1 LRVSRANSASPQA
14 SRAVLL
20 LSVCV
25 TALLYAWPLGRTLS
39 YPLVLLSTLAH
50 ELGHGVAA
58 LIAGGRFASFELY
71 PDASGV
77 ALTSAQGRFAEAFV
91 AAGGLIGPSIAALIF
106 FVVGKKPGG
115 ARLFLGLIGVLL
127 AIALLLVVR
136 AGFGWFFVAVL
147 AATCFL
153 IAWADSAR
161 WSQLVLVFG
170 GTQLALSVYSR
181 RDYLFTPLAHTNQ
194 GLMPSDVAQMSEA
207 LLLPYWFWG
216 LACGAI
222 SVAVLVFG
230 VRYYWSGPRA

>member
-1 LRVSRANSASPQA
+1 VSTGSASPQL

-20 LSVCV
+20 LSAGV

-50 ELGHGVAA
+50 EMGHGVAA
-58 LIAGGRFASFELY
+58 IIVGGSFRSFELH
-71 PDASGV
+71 PDASGL
-77 ALTSAQGRFAEAFV
+77 AMTTANGRFAEAFV
-91 AAGGLIGPSIAALIF
+91 AAGGLVGPSIAALIF
-106 FVVGKKPGG
+106 FVMGKRPGL
-115 ARLFLGLIGVLL
+115 ARFCLGFTGTLL
-127 AIALLLVVR
+127 ALALLLVVR
-136 AGFGWFFVAVL
+136 GGFGWIFIAAL
-147 AATCFL
+147 ALSCLL

-181 RDYLFTPLAHTNQ
+181 GDYLFTPVAHTSQ
-194 GLMPSDVAQMSEA
+194 GLMPSDVAQMSDA

-216 LACGAI
+216 AACGAL

-230 VRYYWSGPRA
+230 VRYYWRGPGA